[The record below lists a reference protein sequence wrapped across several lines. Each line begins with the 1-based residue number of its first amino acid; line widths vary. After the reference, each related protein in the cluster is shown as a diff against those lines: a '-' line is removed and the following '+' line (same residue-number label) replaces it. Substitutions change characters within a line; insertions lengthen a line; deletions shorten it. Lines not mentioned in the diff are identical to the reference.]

1 MTPEPLQPIAD
12 AITHEV
18 ARFEA
23 EYGMNLG
30 VTVTIDVQAGTVTA
44 CGEGLKMWGPQQTL
58 SRVLDRHGLRHD
70 IRVQSAR
77 IIVYPSTT

>member
-1 MTPEPLQPIAD
+1 MTREPLQPIAD
-12 AITHEV
+12 AITYEV

-23 EYGMNLG
+23 EYGMDLRI
-30 VTVTIDVQAGTVTA
+30 TVTIDEQAGTVTA
-44 CGEGLKMWGPQQTL
+44 HGEGLRMWGPQQTL

-70 IRVQSAR
+70 VRVQSAR